1 MNNRILEQLEFD
13 KVKQLFAGY
22 LQTEQGQEELR
33 QLSPMTESDRISR
46 SFDEM
51 SDMEQIFIEQHG
63 FGLGSLR
70 DISESMR
77 RLELDADVNVSEII
91 DIKKILQVSAE
102 VKHFY
107 NDLENVNLTALNTL
121 FEKIELLPSLQ
132 GSLQAINDG
141 GFIENFASHELDR
154 IRRQINHDES
164 RVRQVLQDIL
174 KKQADHLTE
183 TLIASRNGRAVLP
196 VKNSYRN
203 RISGVV
209 HDISASGSTVYIEPR
224 AVVQLNE
231 EITQLRADERHE
243 MALILREL
251 SNMLR
256 PHTNI
261 IRNNAWVLGHLDF
274 VHAKFLFMQE
284 NKAVVPQLSTDK
296 TVQLLQARH
305 PLLTN
310 PVANDLH
317 FLDELT
323 VIVITGPNTGGKTVM
338 LKTLGLAQLMAQSG
352 LPILADKGSRVAV
365 FNEIFADIGDE
376 QSIEQSLSTFS
387 SHMTNIVDILAAAD
401 KDSLVLVDELG
412 AGTDPQEG
420 ASLAISILEHLR
432 LMQVKTMATTHYPEL
447 KAYGIETEFVEN
459 ASMEFDTETLS
470 PTYHFMQGVP
480 GRSNAFEIARR
491 LGLAE
496 VIVNEAERLMDSDT
510 DVNRIIERLEEQT
523 HESRKRLDHIKEVE
537 QDNLK
542 FNRAVKKLY
551 NEFSH
556 AKDKELE
563 KASDKAQEIVDK
575 AMAESEE
582 ILKNLHHKA
591 GLKPHEVIEAKS
603 QLKKL
608 APEVD
613 LSKNKVLKKAKKLRA
628 PRVGDDII
636 VTAYGQRGTLIN
648 QTKNGKWEVQVGLIK
663 MMLKED
669 EFSLVKVQEEAQK
682 PKKKQVHV
690 VKKSKKSAG
699 PRARLD
705 LRGKRYE
712 EAMQELDEFID
723 QALLNNIAQV
733 DIIHGIGTGVIREG
747 VTKYLSRNKHV
758 KSFGYAPQNAGG
770 SGCTI
775 ANLG

>member
-1 MNNRILEQLEFD
+1 MNTRILEQLEFD
-13 KVKQLFAGY
+13 KVKQLFEGY
-22 LQTEQGQEELR
+22 LQTEQGQEELHK
-33 QLSPMTESDRISR
+33 LEPMTEADRILR

-51 SDMEQIFIEQHG
+51 SDMEQIFIEHHS
-63 FGLGSLR
+63 FGMGSLR
-70 DISESMR
+70 DVSESMR
-77 RLELDADVNVSEII
+77 RLELEADVNISEII
-91 DIKKILQVSAE
+91 DIKKVLQVSAE

-107 NDLENVNLTALNTL
+107 NDLENVELTALNTL
-121 FEKIELLPSLQ
+121 FDKLELLPSLQ

-141 GFIENFASHELDR
+141 GFIENFASAELGR
-154 IRRQINHDES
+154 IRRQINHSES
-164 RVRQVLQDIL
+164 RVRQILQDIL

-183 TLIASRNGRAVLP
+183 TLLASRNGRAVLP
-196 VKNSYRN
+196 VKNTYRN

-243 MALILREL
+243 MARILREL

-256 PHTNI
+256 PHTQI

-274 VHAKFLFMQE
+274 VRAKFLFMQE
-284 NKAVVPQLSTDK
+284 RRAVVPQLSSDK

-305 PLLTN
+305 PLLLN

-317 FLDELT
+317 FMQELT
-323 VIVITGPNTGGKTVM
+323 IIVITGPNTGGKTVM

-352 LPILADKGSRVAV
+352 LPILADKGSKVAI
-365 FNEIFADIGDE
+365 FKEIFADIGDE

-387 SHMTNIVDILAAAD
+387 SHMTNIVSILDQAD

-420 ASLAISILEHLR
+420 ASLAMAILEHLR
-432 LMQVKTMATTHYPEL
+432 LLEVKTMATTHYPEL
-447 KAYGIETEFVEN
+447 KAYGIETDFVEN
-459 ASMEFDTETLS
+459 ASMEFDTDTLS

-496 VIVNEAERLMDSDT
+496 IIVNEAERLTDSDT
-510 DVNRIIERLEEQT
+510 DVNRIIERLEAQT
-523 HESRKRLDHIKEVE
+523 RESRKRLDHIKEVE
-537 QDNLK
+537 QENLK

-563 KASDKAQEIVDK
+563 KASVKAQEIVDK
-575 AMAESEE
+575 AMAESEA
-582 ILKNLHHKA
+582 ILKNLHEKA
-591 GLKPHEVIEAKS
+591 RLKPHEVIEAKS

-636 VTAYGQRGTLIN
+636 VTAYGQRGTLTN
-648 QTKNGKWEVQVGLIK
+648 KVKDGKWEAQIGLIK
-663 MMLKED
+663 MTLKED
-669 EFSLVKVQEEAQK
+669 EFTLVKVQEEAQK
-682 PKKKQVHV
+682 PKKKQVNV
-690 VKKSKKSAG
+690 VKKSQKSTG

-723 QALLNNIAQV
+723 QALLNNMAQV

-747 VTKYLSRNKHV
+747 VTKYLRCNKHV

>member
-1 MNNRILEQLEFD
+1 MSLLH
-13 KVKQLFAGY
+13 KLFASIKRFYY
-22 LQTEQGQEELR
+22 L
-33 QLSPMTESDRISR
+33 
-46 SFDEM
+46 
-51 SDMEQIFIEQHG
+51 
-63 FGLGSLR
+63 
-70 DISESMR
+70 
-77 RLELDADVNVSEII
+77 
-91 DIKKILQVSAE
+91 KILRRKYYRSGKCNCCGRCCE
-102 VKHFY
+102 KIYVKHGKNIIKDEDLFYKLQKMHHFY
-107 NDLENVNLTALNTL
+107 NDLENVELTALNTL
-121 FEKIELLPSLQ
+121 FDKLELLPSLQ

-141 GFIENFASHELDR
+141 GFIENFASAELGR
-154 IRRQINHDES
+154 IRRQINHSES
-164 RVRQVLQDIL
+164 RVRQILQDIL

-183 TLIASRNGRAVLP
+183 TLLASRNGRAVLP
-196 VKNSYRN
+196 VKNTYRN

-243 MALILREL
+243 MARILREL

-256 PHTNI
+256 PHTQI

-274 VHAKFLFMQE
+274 VRAKFLFMQE
-284 NKAVVPQLSTDK
+284 RRAVVPQLSSDK

-305 PLLTN
+305 PLLLN

-317 FLDELT
+317 FMQELT
-323 VIVITGPNTGGKTVM
+323 IIVITGPNTGGKTVM

-352 LPILADKGSRVAV
+352 LPILADKGSKVAI
-365 FNEIFADIGDE
+365 FKEIFADIGDE

-387 SHMTNIVDILAAAD
+387 SHMTNIVSILDQAD

-420 ASLAISILEHLR
+420 ASLAMAILEHLR
-432 LMQVKTMATTHYPEL
+432 LLEVKTMATTHYPEL
-447 KAYGIETEFVEN
+447 KAYGIETDFVEN
-459 ASMEFDTETLS
+459 ASMEFDTDTLS

-496 VIVNEAERLMDSDT
+496 IIVNEAERLTDSDT
-510 DVNRIIERLEEQT
+510 DVNRIIERLEAQT
-523 HESRKRLDHIKEVE
+523 RESRKRLDHIKEVE
-537 QDNLK
+537 QENLK

-556 AKDKELE
+556 DKDKELE
-563 KASDKAQEIVDK
+563 KASVKAQEIVDK
-575 AMAESEE
+575 AMAESEA
-582 ILKNLHHKA
+582 ILKNLHEKA
-591 GLKPHEVIEAKS
+591 RLKPHEVIEAKS

-636 VTAYGQRGTLIN
+636 VTAYGQRGTLTN
-648 QTKNGKWEVQVGLIK
+648 KVKDGKWEAQIGLIK
-663 MMLKED
+663 MTLKED
-669 EFSLVKVQEEAQK
+669 EFTLVKVQEEAQK
-682 PKKKQVHV
+682 PKKKQVNV
-690 VKKSKKSAG
+690 VKKSQKSTG

-723 QALLNNIAQV
+723 QALLNNMAQV

-747 VTKYLSRNKHV
+747 VTKYLRRNKHV

>member
-63 FGLGSLR
+63 FGLGSLC

-352 LPILADKGSRVAV
+352 LPILADKGSKVAV